1 MRRLVLL
8 PAVLVAGSI
17 SVLTAP
23 AASAADGFVPS
34 ATVARASWGYVE
46 ASTPTAA
53 HVGGTGTAPVGTTP
67 RGAKGARS
75 FFTFDV
81 ARFKGTHVVSA
92 VVVAKETRAADC
104 AHRSLELWRTAPF
117 TSRSSW
123 VKPSTELERLATA
136 GKPAS
141 GCVVADTRFD
151 VGAALGAAAARGDS
165 QLTLELRVPAGQ
177 EFDPR
182 YARDFADGVA
192 LQVGYNGA
200 PAAPTALENNDVAC
214 TPDAPGRYLN
224 PNYRDFTPSVV
235 MSGHFTDP
243 DQGDEL
249 TARYE
254 LWPVDRP
261 SAKRQLDG
269 PVYEGGS
276 GSVLVKSEEL
286 TEGTTYAWR
295 VRGDDGTDV
304 SPWSTTCYFTVDRVV
319 PNAPTV
325 SSDVYRTD
333 VNGEQGD
340 VGVPGHFTF
349 GAGGSDDVVAY
360 EYAISPYGWS
370 DPKTVA
376 PEHPGGPVTVTW
388 TPTDSGH
395 TYVYAYAI
403 DRAGNRSSSLSAGFY
418 VHESRPDIWSVQYP
432 QGWTNLE
439 GGVGIPGVFNF
450 APVLLEDVV
459 EYQYRLDNG
468 PTLSAPAGADHKGA
482 ATITP
487 QSGGFHDVYVRAKTA
502 SGYVGAERGY
512 HFQVDDMPTVTGTDG
527 VILLGAPHT
536 MTLAPRAAG
545 VTSYDYAFDIN
556 AGSAGEFRSVPAGP
570 DGTATITWTPDRTDY
585 NRIRIRSHSGTA
597 PPTLERS
604 VYLYIDGAAPT
615 VTVTGGAHP
624 GEVVNAT
631 FSTRLPGVTQYRY
644 TIDNEPTRTVPA
656 RADGT
661 AAVSWTPVTG
671 GWQSVWVQAITAS
684 GITSPQGSGSVY
696 VHDEPSISSAE
707 FPENGTTAGHPGR
720 FTLVA
725 HQPGAV
731 EFGYTL
737 DGGEVTLPIG
747 PDGRASFDW
756 TPPGYDDYRLTAW
769 TRDAAGTRSTQETY
783 DFDVFTQPVI
793 ASDDYPEGKF
803 GGGPGVPGTFR
814 FSTASD
820 SATSYDYT
828 FSGPSEDE
836 SGTVAAGPDGKATL
850 TWTPKE
856 AGYYSLT
863 VSHRYRDGGY
873 RTERYYSFFVRDGAS
888 S

>member
-1 MRRLVLL
+1 MRRFVLL

-34 ATVARASWGYVE
+34 AAVARASWGYVE
-46 ASTPTAA
+46 ASTPTTA
-53 HVGGTGTAPVGTTP
+53 HPGGAEPAPVGTTP
-67 RGAKGARS
+67 RGAKAARS

-92 VVVAKETRAADC
+92 VVAAEETRAADC

-123 VKPSTELERLATA
+123 LKPPAELERLATA

-141 GCVVADTRFD
+141 GCAVADARFD
-151 VGAALGAAAARGDS
+151 VTAALTAAAGRGDT

-214 TPDAPGRYLN
+214 TPDSPGRYLN

-243 DQGDEL
+243 DEGDEL

-254 LWPVDRP
+254 LWPVDQP
-261 SAKRQLDG
+261 AAKRQLDA
-269 PVYEGGS
+269 PVYSGGS

-286 TEGTTYAWR
+286 TEGTTYAWHA
-295 VRGDDGTDV
+295 RGDDGTDV

-325 SSDVYRTD
+325 TSDVYRTD
-333 VNGEQGD
+333 VPGAQGD
-340 VGVPGHFTF
+340 VGLPGHFTF
-349 GAGGSDDVVAY
+349 DTGGSADVVGY
-360 EYAISPYGWS
+360 EYAISTGGWM

-388 TPTDSGH
+388 APSDSGWN
-395 TYVYAYAI
+395 YLYAYAI
-403 DRAGNRSSSLSAGFY
+403 DRAGNRSQSLSTGFY
-418 VHESRPDIWSVQYP
+418 VNESRPDIWSVQYP
-432 QGWTNLE
+432 QGWTNLD

-450 APVLLEDVV
+450 SPMTLEDVV
-459 EYQYRLDNG
+459 EYQYRLDDG
-468 PTLSAPAGADHKGA
+468 PTLTVPAGDDHKGA

-512 HFQVDDMPTVTGTDG
+512 HFQVDDMPTVTGADG
-527 VILLGAPHT
+527 LLLLGEPRT
-536 MTLAPRAAG
+536 MTFAPRAAG
-545 VTSYDYAFDIN
+545 VTSYDYAFVLN
-556 AGSAGEFRSVPAGP
+556 GGSPTEFRSVPAGP

-585 NRIRIRSHSGTA
+585 IQLRIRSHSGTA
-597 PPTLERS
+597 APTLERS
-604 VYLYIDGAAPT
+604 VYLSIDGAAPT

-624 GEVVNAT
+624 GEAARAV
-631 FSTRLPGVTQYRY
+631 FSSKLTGVAKYQYS
-644 TIDNEPTRTVPA
+644 IDSDGPHTVA
-656 RADGT
+656 AGADGT
-661 AAVSWTPVTG
+661 ATITWTPTTG
-671 GWQSVWVQAITAS
+671 GWKTVQARAITAS
-684 GITSPQGSGSVY
+684 GITTDPGWGSVY
-696 VHDEPSISSAE
+696 VHDEPGITSAE

-720 FTLVA
+720 FTLEA

-731 EFGYTL
+731 EFVYSLG
-737 DGGEVTLPIG
+737 GGELTLPVG
-747 PDGRASFDW
+747 PDGRASFEW

-769 TRDAAGTRSTQETY
+769 TRDAAGTSSTRQTY

-793 ASDDYPEGKF
+793 ASDDYPDGEF

-820 SATSYDYT
+820 SAASYDYT
-828 FSGPSEDE
+828 FSGPSGDE
-836 SGTVAAGPDGKATL
+836 SGTVAAGPDGTATL
-850 TWTPKE
+850 TWTPSE

-873 RTERYYSFFVRDGAS
+873 KTERYYSFFVREGAS